1 LSAAA
6 FSSLFPQPGTIELQ
20 NSAHVD
26 ASGEGGGRI
35 VIRGGS
41 LVVDNSRIEAN
52 TTGAIDGQG
61 IDIAVSGNVDI
72 ANGGQINCLSTQG
85 LGAGGNIDL
94 TAQSIRLY
102 GGGLTDDN
110 FNPLTQISAATG
122 DSIFGGGTGK
132 GGDIV
137 IHTDNLDLF
146 NSAQISSATFGA
158 GDAGRI
164 EITASSVQL
173 DAQLVTPTQITANTQ
188 QIDGGG
194 KAGDIIIHTGTL
206 NLLNGATILAA
217 SFGSGQ
223 AGLVDINAN
232 SINLLSG
239 SIITAGTF
247 GSGNGGNV
255 QITTGSMVI
264 DGRDLLTGG
273 DDFLTGIQAVTTS
286 SDSPAPGG
294 SIQVTANSLD
304 LLHSGS
310 IFTTSFGSGTGGAID
325 VTAGNLTLAHNA
337 SIRASAESTGPAGNI
352 SLHADK
358 AVVLT
363 DHSAV
368 STSAPG
374 SSGGDI
380 SVSAG
385 SEIRLVNS
393 EFTAQAGLDGG
404 NITLAAPRL
413 IYLLHSTV
421 TGEADTTGSGF
432 GNGGNL
438 TIDPSFLI
446 LNNSGLISKS
456 SFGNGGNITIQSDF
470 FFQSAGVI
478 DASAPFGLPGTV
490 KVSAP
495 PVDLSGVLVTLAGD
509 FLDAGSQL
517 QPDCG
522 VRLSGNISSLI
533 MLGRGGLPI
542 EPGGFVP
549 SSVPT
554 RSDDGK

>member
-1 LSAAA
+1 
-6 FSSLFPQPGTIELQ
+6 
-20 NSAHVD
+20 
-26 ASGEGGGRI
+26 
-35 VIRGGS
+35 
-41 LVVDNSRIEAN
+41 
-52 TTGAIDGQG
+52 
-61 IDIAVSGNVDI
+61 
-72 ANGGQINCLSTQG
+72 
-85 LGAGGNIDL
+85 
-94 TAQSIRLY
+94 
-102 GGGLTDDN
+102 
-110 FNPLTQISAATG
+110 
-122 DSIFGGGTGK
+122 
-132 GGDIV
+132 
-137 IHTDNLDLF
+137 
-146 NSAQISSATFGA
+146 
-158 GDAGRI
+158 
-164 EITASSVQL
+164 
-173 DAQLVTPTQITANTQ
+173 
-188 QIDGGG
+188 
-194 KAGDIIIHTGTL
+194 
-206 NLLNGATILAA
+206 
-217 SFGSGQ
+217 
-223 AGLVDINAN
+223 
-232 SINLLSG
+232 
-239 SIITAGTF
+239 
-247 GSGNGGNV
+247 
-255 QITTGSMVI
+255 
-264 DGRDLLTGG
+264 
-273 DDFLTGIQAVTTS
+273 
-286 SDSPAPGG
+286 
-294 SIQVTANSLD
+294 
-304 LLHSGS
+304 
-310 IFTTSFGSGTGGAID
+310 
-325 VTAGNLTLAHNA
+325 
-337 SIRASAESTGPAGNI
+337 
-352 SLHADK
+352 
-358 AVVLT
+358 
-363 DHSAV
+363 
-368 STSAPG
+368 
-374 SSGGDI
+374 
-380 SVSAG
+380 
-385 SEIRLVNS
+385 VNS